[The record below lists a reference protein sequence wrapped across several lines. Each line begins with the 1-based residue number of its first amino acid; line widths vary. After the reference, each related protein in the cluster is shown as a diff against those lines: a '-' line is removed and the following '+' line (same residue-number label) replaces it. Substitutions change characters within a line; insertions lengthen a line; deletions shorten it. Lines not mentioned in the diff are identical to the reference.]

1 MKKLMLFDRNI
12 MNFLKILIAI
22 IVASSSLLTS
32 ATEMPY
38 ASGVTGGFRKS
49 ARIAYVNPP
58 SDDKQVK
65 LTSAVAPNQAKKVL
79 DELFKKNNAKAILVA
94 QGSDIIY
101 ERYAF
106 GVGKRD
112 SPLGFSVSKSLV
124 ALTVGRAICDGHI
137 KSIDDELKKYVP
149 ALSGTSW
156 GESSVRN
163 ILMMSS
169 GAYKTAVQ
177 FDGHKSAEMQRTLGT
192 ALYDGKMSDDFIEIM
207 RSADEKNSPSGKEFN
222 YSNFDTLALGL
233 LIEGATK
240 TDFAKY
246 FEKTIWSDVGAESRG
261 AWVINNKTQPSVYA
275 GFSASPQDWLRIGT
289 MVLREL
295 KNQDTCFGQYL
306 KEATSKK
313 IDTFRAG
320 PASAYGYQI
329 WVQCRS
335 SDFCFVGFGGQ
346 YLLFNIEKNIVV
358 YQHATTFSNVVW
370 STSSVIGDLILGLE
384 TGNPG
389 R

>member
-1 MKKLMLFDRNI
+1 MTILK
-12 MNFLKILIAI
+12 NF
-22 IVASSSLLTS
+22 VAFLVAGISLATS

-38 ASGVTGGFRKS
+38 ASNVTSGFRKS
-49 ARIAYVNPP
+49 ARIAYVDPP
-58 SDDKQVK
+58 SEGKQVK
-65 LTSAVAPNQAKKVL
+65 LTTATPSSQAKKVL
-79 DELFKKNNAKAILVA
+79 DELFQQNNAKAILAA
-94 QGSDIIY
+94 QGSYIIY
-101 ERYAF
+101 ERYAS
-106 GVGKRD
+106 GIGKGD

-124 ALTVGRAICDGHI
+124 SLTVGRAICDGHI
-137 KSIDDELKKYVP
+137 KSIDDELKNYVP

-156 GESSVRN
+156 GESSIRN
-163 ILMMSS
+163 VLMMSS

-177 FDGHKSAEMQRTLGT
+177 FDGHKSAEMQRSLGA

-207 RSADEKNSPSGKEFN
+207 RSADERSSSPGKDFN
-222 YSNFDTLALGL
+222 YSNFDTVALGL
-233 LIEGATK
+233 LIQGATK
-240 TDFAKY
+240 TDFASY
-246 FEKTIWSDVGAESRG
+246 FEKTIWADVGAESRG
-261 AWVINNKTQPSVYA
+261 AWVINNKSQTSAYA

-295 KNQDTCFGQYL
+295 KNQDTCFGKYL

-313 IDTFRAG
+313 IDTFRPG
-320 PASAYGYQI
+320 PAPAYGYQI

-370 STSSVIGDLILGLE
+370 ATPSVMANIIQGLE
-384 TGNPG
+384 AVNSP